1 MLVYLT
7 LPRGICKKLSEAI
20 DELRGVHNWY
30 DLDLG
35 SSGLTMRLNPN
46 YQRGGGLLHLAWGFI
61 LIRRVEKGKESLV
74 FNLSF
79 QKAFKIVSN

>member
-1 MLVYLT
+1 
-7 LPRGICKKLSEAI
+7 
-20 DELRGVHNWY
+20 
-30 DLDLG
+30 
-35 SSGLTMRLNPN
+35 MRLNPN

-61 LIRRVEKGKESLV
+61 LIRRVEKGKERLV